1 MLILN
6 FAHPLTPEQRQ
17 QIEQLTS
24 ISIEEVRDISVHIDQ
39 EQALIPQVI
48 ELVNEIALT
57 SEEWQSRVILINPPG
72 YTPVALVL
80 LAELHGRQG
89 HFPAVLRIRPKQGAV
104 PTFEV
109 AEILNL
115 QEVRDQAC
123 QRRYTSVDPSAGH

>member
-1 MLILN
+1 MLIIN
-6 FAHPLTPEQRQ
+6 FSHPLTPEQLH
-17 QIEQLTS
+17 QIERLS
-24 ISIEEVRDISVHIDQ
+24 GESIEEVRNIPVHIDQ
-39 EQALIPQVI
+39 EQALTPQVI
-48 ELVNEIALT
+48 ELVNAIVLT
-57 SEEWQSRVILINPPG
+57 PEEWQSRAILINPPG

-115 QEVRDQAC
+115 QEVRDQARR
-123 QRRYTSVDPSAGH
+123 QRYT